1 MAVTHPRPIKWQLEY
16 LNQCSYMPV
25 GDTCHYPTSILPVHC
40 HEHSHT
46 PFTSI
51 SAQCRLNSTL
61 SILADTLALQFLGHS
76 TFGPSSIQGLGGHP
90 FLYTLALVDP
100 AQKGPFYGH
109 GEATKM
115 STSFITYLFACPIW
129 AIWSIVVIEL

>member
-1 MAVTHPRPIKWQLEY
+1 MSIQLEHSHNRAATPSHLHSTCLSPLHCHLIRHPDFTSLDSMAVTHPRPIKWQLEY

-76 TFGPSSIQGLGGHP
+76 TFRPSSIQGPGGHP
-90 FLYTLALVDP
+90 FLY
-100 AQKGPFYGH
+100 
-109 GEATKM
+109 
-115 STSFITYLFACPIW
+115 
-129 AIWSIVVIEL
+129 